1 MADLFRSGIKAGIK
15 TGTEYASAAVDH
27 AVVRLAMIGGMS
39 HIYDKWSQKK
49 TALRGGVIV
58 QGLLSLASGIDR
70 VTRAF
75 GVLAALLVAA
85 ACLIS
90 ALNALSRYAFDLSS
104 NAFLEI
110 QWQMFAGIF
119 LLGSAHVL
127 RLNEHVRV
135 DLVYGALS
143 ARKKLWVDVFGFT
156 VFFFPL
162 CVIMLEMGIPWAW
175 GSFVAGETSAN
186 AGGLPVWPVKALLP
200 LGFTLLLMQGIAEF
214 IRRIAALRGVI
225 ELDMS
230 YEKPEQ

>member
-1 MADLFRSGIKAGIK
+1 M
-15 TGTEYASAAVDH
+15 
-27 AVVRLAMIGGMS
+27 
-39 HIYDKWSQKK
+39 
-49 TALRGGVIV
+49 

-70 VTRAF
+70 ITRAF
-75 GVLAALLVAA
+75 GILAALLVVA
-85 ACLIS
+85 ACAVS
-90 ALNALSRYAFDLSS
+90 ALNALSRYTLDMSS

-135 DLVYGALS
+135 DLIYGSIS
-143 ARKKLWVDVFGFT
+143 ARGKLWVDVFGFV

-162 CVIMLEMGIPWAW
+162 CFIMLEMGIPWAYK
-175 GSFVAGETSAN
+175 SFLAGESSAN

-200 LGFTLLLMQGIAEF
+200 LGFVLLLIQGIAEL

-225 ELDMS
+225 ALDVA
-230 YEKPEQ
+230 YEKPVQ